1 MPESVTLSAES
12 PARRRGRA
20 YKSCLHAARLLILLE
35 IAIGLAVLLG
45 WTFHNQALEMILP
58 GSVGMKANTA
68 LCCVLCGMALFI
80 GYLSYPRRSRRL
92 WCLVLAGLVG
102 LISFLTLIEYMYGV
116 SFGLDEI
123 LFRDSPAS
131 PGTSF
136 PGRMSPNAALGF
148 LFFSAALV
156 LLGRGRFGALAA
168 QLLALSGFFIAL
180 LAALGYMFHA
190 KVLTSIFSLA
200 QIALHTIV
208 CFWLI
213 SLALLFV
220 RPNKGFVGILLADNP
235 GGIVARL
242 LVVPAIFTPVFFGL
256 IVFQGVL
263 LGWYDAGFACL
274 LLVLSSIAV
283 GSVATVLSIVQL
295 NGVEAERRRL
305 DRANALAEIRQRGV
319 MEASRLKSEFVANV
333 SHELRTPMNGVLGM
347 TNLLLGSPLSTEQH
361 EQVETIRQSGDA
373 LLTLVNEI
381 LDFSKIEAGK
391 VELEEKPVH
400 LAICVDEVIVL
411 LSPMARR
418 AKINLIALTDPK
430 LPTTFFGDTAR
441 LRQILI
447 NLVGNA
453 IKFTSEGE
461 VLMEVAGGPI
471 GDGLYQI
478 DFLVSD
484 TGIGISPAGLTHLF
498 KPFEQ
503 IDASSSRRHGG
514 TGLGLAIS
522 KRLAELMRG
531 EIRVSSI
538 LSVGSTFR
546 LSLPMRPTPGVPGE
560 EQLPPG
566 TRVVL
571 IASGGKYP
579 GVLKRQLEAWGADV
593 LAVPNPLAILHPTDA
608 PFAAVLM
615 DQNAATL
622 ETARR
627 LEANPA
633 WKSVPRI
640 LFASDEPATVEEK
653 TLFAKRLLK
662 PFKRNHLHAYL
673 LELTGARMVHSLS
686 RITAPINNAPLA
698 ETIPLR
704 ILLAEDNHI
713 NQKVAVALL
722 GRFGYRVDV
731 AGNGLE
737 ALDSVIRQPYDLVF
751 LDIQMPEMDGV
762 ESAKAMRRKLR
773 DQCPRLVALTANAFP
788 GAREKYLAD
797 GFDDYLSKP
806 LVPDVLRQVIIRM
819 AETIPTASG

>member
-1 MPESVTLSAES
+1 MPEPVPL
-12 PARRRGRA
+12 PAAPLARSRGRA
-20 YKSCLHAARLLILLE
+20 NKNCLHAARFLILVE

-45 WTFHNQALEMILP
+45 WALHNPTLETLLP
-58 GSVGMKANTA
+58 GCVSMKANTA
-68 LCCVLCGMALFI
+68 LCCVLTGVALFV
-80 GYLSYPRRSRRL
+80 GYLSYPSRSRGI
-92 WCLVLAGLVG
+92 WCMALAGIVA
-102 LISFLTLIEYMYGV
+102 LISFLTLLEYIFGV
-116 SFGLDEI
+116 SLGLDEI
-123 LFRDSPAS
+123 LFRDLPTS
-131 PGTSF
+131 PGTF
-136 PGRMSPNAALGF
+136 APGRMAPNAALGF
-148 LFFSAALV
+148 LTFSAALV
-156 LLGRGRFGALAA
+156 LLGQGRGGALAA
-168 QLLALSGFFIAL
+168 QFLALGGFFLAL

-190 KVLTSIFSLA
+190 KVLTSIFSLT
-200 QIALHTIV
+200 QIALHTII

-220 RPNKGFVGILLADNP
+220 RPNRGFVGILLADNP

-256 IVFQGVL
+256 IAFQGVL

-274 LLVLSSIAV
+274 LIVLSSIIV
-283 GSVATVLSIVQL
+283 GSVATILSIIQL
-295 NGVEAERRRL
+295 NRLEAEKRRL
-305 DRANALAEIRQRGV
+305 DRVHAGAEIRERGA

-347 TNLLLGSPLSTEQH
+347 TNLLLGSPLSTEQR

-400 LAICVDEVIVL
+400 LATCADEVIVL
-411 LSPMARR
+411 LAPMARR
-418 AKINLIALTDPK
+418 NKINLIALTDPK
-430 LPTTFFGDTAR
+430 LPTTFFADSAR

-461 VLMEVAGGPI
+461 VIMELTGGPI
-471 GDGLYQI
+471 GDHLYQV
-478 DFLVSD
+478 DFLISD

-503 IDASSSRRHGG
+503 VDASSSRRHGG

-522 KRLAELMRG
+522 KRLAELMHG

-546 LSLPMRPTPGVPGE
+546 LSIPMRPTTGVPGD
-560 EQLPPG
+560 EQLPPS

-571 IASGGKYP
+571 IAGEGKYP

-593 LAVPNPLAILHPTDA
+593 LAVPDPLALLHPVGA

-615 DQNAATL
+615 DQDAAAL
-622 ETARR
+622 EIARR
-627 LEANPA
+627 LEADPT
-633 WKSVPRI
+633 WKKVPRI
-640 LFASDEPATVEEK
+640 LFSSDDPATEEEK
-653 TLFAKRLLK
+653 TLFAKRLVK
-662 PFKRNHLHAYL
+662 PFKRNHLHAFL
-673 LELTGARMVHSLS
+673 LELTGTRMVHSLS
-686 RITAPINNAPLA
+686 RITAPINTVPLA
-698 ETIPLR
+698 ETVPLR

-737 ALDSVIRQPYDLVF
+737 ALDSVIRQHYDLVF

-762 ESAKAMRRKLR
+762 ESAKAMRLKLK

-819 AETIPTASG
+819 AESLPTASS